1 LKYNIAEPRIV
12 IRSNVFEGKLI
23 IQVEDNGIGINEIY
37 HAELFHR
44 FFRVPLGE
52 THHIKGFGLGLYLV
66 KQLMDAHNSTIFVS
80 SIENEG
86 TTVTLKIPLAT
97 KNNE

>member
-1 LKYNIAEPRIV
+1 M
-12 IRSNVFEGKLI
+12 I
-23 IQVEDNGIGINEIY
+23 IQIEDNGIGINKMY

-44 FFRVPLGE
+44 FFRVPIGE

-66 KQLMDAHNSTIFVS
+66 KQLMDAHNSTIFVT

-86 TTVTLKIPLAT
+86 TTVTLKIPVAL
-97 KNNE
+97 KNDE